1 MMIKW
6 NLVEILKDIKVV
18 LWIVGALWCW
28 YMVNSN
34 NNYFKIRS
42 GDEKNLI
49 SCNII
54 MWFILMIICVVK
66 CAQIFA

>member
-18 LWIVGALWCW
+18 LWIVGALWCR

-66 CAQIFA
+66 CAQIFV